1 MPIIS
6 FPKDPNVISAFE
18 NKRLSPLHFAAWF
31 NACESVECLIQR
43 EDCNVEIPSAFG
55 QKPLHYA
62 VARASLDL
70 VKVSN
75 AIIQLCWVSSNQLEP
90 VLPHIPGSL
99 KNK

>member
-18 NKRLSPLHFAAWF
+18 NKQLSPLHFAAWY
-31 NACESVECLIQR
+31 NAYESVECLIQR

-62 VARASLDL
+62 VARASVDL

-75 AIIQLCWVSSNQLEP
+75 TIVQLCWAITNLSESFCTFL
-90 VLPHIPGSL
+90 GA
-99 KNK
+99 